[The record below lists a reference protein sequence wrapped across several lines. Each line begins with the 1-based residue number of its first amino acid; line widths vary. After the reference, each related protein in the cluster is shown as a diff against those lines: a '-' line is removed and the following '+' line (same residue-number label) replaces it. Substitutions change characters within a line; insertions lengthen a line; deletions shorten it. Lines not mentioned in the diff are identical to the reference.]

1 MSVYKV
7 VKLHKPFDRV
17 IEVPGSKSITN
28 RALLLACMSGGRCK
42 LKGAL
47 YSDDTIHFI
56 SSLRSMGFNVEISDN
71 GDIEVT
77 GLNCI
82 C

>member
-28 RALLLACMSGGRCK
+28 RALLWLVCQVADVSLRERYT
-42 LKGAL
+42 A
-47 YSDDTIHFI
+47 TIQYI
-56 SSLRSMGFNVEISDN
+56 SSAH
-71 GDIEVT
+71 
-77 GLNCI
+77 
-82 C
+82 